1 MVQNLT
7 LPIKIVASFIQSY
20 KLLRRLKPTV
30 VVCAGSAVSFPI
42 GKVAQWKKIPTV
54 LLESNAIP
62 GLSTKKLSSSATQ
75 IHLAFSDA
83 KKYLKNCNTI
93 LSGNPIRKIFF
104 EKVDKQNSLSF
115 FGLGNNFTVFVF
127 GGSQGSMAINNVI
140 EKIME
145 SLQKNGIQLIWQTG
159 KSFLRGDLK
168 NKFMYRSKY
177 IYDMDKAY
185 SACDLVIA
193 RAGAT
198 TISEL
203 SAVGKPSILIPLPT
217 ASEDHQKKN
226 AEAFN
231 AIGASEYILDGN
243 LNEQL
248 FDKIIMLLK
257 NPYKLKEMSI
267 KALSNASFGADDK
280 IARSILSIN

>member
-1 MVQNLT
+1 M
-7 LPIKIVASFIQSY
+7 
-20 KLLRRLKPTV
+20 
-30 VVCAGSAVSFPI
+30 
-42 GKVAQWKKIPTV
+42 
-54 LLESNAIP
+54 
-62 GLSTKKLSSSATQ
+62 
-75 IHLAFSDA
+75 
-83 KKYLKNCNTI
+83 
-93 LSGNPIRKIFF
+93 
-104 EKVDKQNSLSF
+104 
-115 FGLGNNFTVFVF
+115 
-127 GGSQGSMAINNVI
+127 
-140 EKIME
+140 
-145 SLQKNGIQLIWQTG
+145 
-159 KSFLRGDLK
+159 RGDLK

-217 ASEDHQKKN
+217 ASEDHQKN